1 MTQEDINDLL
11 ERPQPTCASMFDAPM
26 YESPHMAAIAAALE
40 HAKRKHPVFA
50 DVAVSTHSV
59 SKAESDLTNCRE
71 YLEARIDAG
80 RCSGMTVLSCE
91 IAEAS
96 DAFARRD
103 YAHTLEELAQC
114 GAVIVRMMEAVQALV
129 DEAAKAGKGAKE

>member
-1 MTQEDINDLL
+1 MNRTETL
-11 ERPQPTCASMFDAPM
+11 DAI
-26 YESPHMAAIAAALE
+26 SAALE
-40 HAKRKHPVFA
+40 HAKAKHPKFA
-50 DVAVSTHSV
+50 DVAVSTHNAL
-59 SKAESDLTNCRE
+59 KAERDLSYCRE
-71 YLEARIDAG
+71 YLKARIDAG
-80 RCSGMTVLSCE
+80 RCSVMTVLSCE

-129 DEAAKAGKGAKE
+129 DEAGKEAKK